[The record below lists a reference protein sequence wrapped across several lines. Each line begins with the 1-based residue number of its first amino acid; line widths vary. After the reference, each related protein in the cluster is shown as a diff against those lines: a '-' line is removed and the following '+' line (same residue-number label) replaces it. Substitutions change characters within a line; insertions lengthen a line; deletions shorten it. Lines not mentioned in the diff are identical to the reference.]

1 MPKNAVLGVLLVVS
15 CGGARKVTNL
25 DELRS
30 GELVISGAQQA
41 CLNGDA
47 NQFSVFSSARAIP
60 DQYLAVMVPGITPE
74 AAAGLVARHQGT
86 ALFIPAAPVDAFA
99 MQMSEAQARALAA
112 EPGVCVVFQ
121 DYFVLE

>member
-1 MPKNAVLGVLLVVS
+1 MSKSVALGLLFAVS
-15 CGGARKVTNL
+15 CGGARQVTNL

-60 DQYLAVMVPGITPE
+60 GQYLAVMVPGITPE
-74 AAAGLVARHQGT
+74 AAGGLVAKYQGT
-86 ALFIPAAPVDAFA
+86 ALFIPAAPVNAFA